1 MLRRFLKYYEVNV
14 DVRRLK
20 GKEWSAGEA
29 EIEETGEDKFGS
41 EIVGSSS
48 DIVPVKK
55 YQLMVER
62 VVRKQSK
69 VIDVWIDDIERWR
82 EKEEKSGSFASM
94 AVEMRQTAREIPEMI
109 ENNTMR
115 YMSLMEAILDEM
127 VREERQIYE
136 LSRLRRRNEADRG
149 QASSQLDTNPQ
160 MSTDTQ
166 NNVDPANTQSQNYLS
181 GGDALLVQDE
191 LLLDLPPD
199 PSNPESAE
207 KHKRMMAVQA
217 KLKRT

>member
-1 MLRRFLKYYEVNV
+1 MKYYEVNV
-14 DVRRLK
+14 DVGRLK
-20 GKEWSAGEA
+20 GKEWNAGET
-29 EIEETGEDKFGS
+29 EMEETREDKFGS

-69 VIDVWIDDIERWR
+69 VIDVWVDDVERWR

-94 AVEMRQTAREIPEMI
+94 AVELRQTAREMPDMI

-115 YMSLMEAILDEM
+115 YMSLMEEILDEM

-136 LSRLRRRNEADRG
+136 LSRLRRRTEADRG
-149 QASSQLDTNPQ
+149 QASSQLDANPQ
-160 MSTDTQ
+160 TNMETQ
-166 NNVDPANTQSQNYLS
+166 NNMDITNTQSQNFLS
-181 GGDALLVQDE
+181 GGDASLVQDE
-191 LLLDLPPD
+191 LLVDLPPD
-199 PSNPESAE
+199 PNNPESAE
-207 KHKRMMAVQA
+207 KHKRMLAVQA